1 MNDQTLYLST
11 SIPYVNAAPHLGF
24 AQELVIADAMARHY
38 RRQGFEVRFQTGSD
52 ENSLKNVRAAQD
64 AGMPVADWVASHAEQ
79 FRSLKETLG
88 LSFDDFIRT
97 SSEARHAVGVEK
109 LWQRCMAS
117 GDLYR
122 RHYRGLYCVG
132 CEQFYEP
139 GELVDGACPE
149 HLAPLEMVE
158 EENWFFR
165 LSRYA
170 ERLRKLIETDALQ
183 VQPAKRKREIL
194 EFIDRGLHDFSVS
207 RSRERA
213 HGWGISVPDDPDQ
226 VLYVWFDALGNYIS
240 ALGYGSD
247 DEELFSRYW
256 THAARRIHV
265 IGKGVVRFHAVYWP
279 AMLFSAGVALP
290 TEVRIHDY
298 LTVDGIKIAKSRGN
312 AIGPGEAV
320 AQHGTD
326 AVRYYLLR
334 HVRTTED
341 GDFSYAR
348 LAEVYRTELADGLGN
363 LLSRTLGLVRPG
375 MELPGHVRD
384 PELGEL
390 ADRLPRTID
399 AAVESFQLHQ
409 GLRAIWRL
417 VDAANAFVSRR
428 EPWTLA
434 RNGDELGL
442 QEVLDDL
449 LTVLESTAEALTPF
463 LPTTA
468 SRIQGATSSA
478 RRGERLAVV
487 LFPKE

>member
-1 MNDQTLYLST
+1 MKRQTLYIST

-38 RRQGFEVRFQTGSD
+38 RRQGFDVRFQTGSD

-64 AGMPVADWVASHAEQ
+64 AGMPVPDWVASHAEQ
-79 FRSLKETLG
+79 FRSLKDTLD

-97 SSEARHAVGVEK
+97 SSERRHAVGVET

-149 HLAPLEMVE
+149 HLAPLETVE

-170 ERLRKLIETDALQ
+170 GPLRTLVETDVLH
-183 VQPAKRKREIL
+183 VQPAKRKREVL
-194 EFIDRGLHDFSVS
+194 DFIDHGLHDFSVS

-213 HGWGISVPDDPDQ
+213 HGWGIPVPGDPAQ
-226 VLYVWFDALGNYIS
+226 VLYVWFDALGNYVS

-247 DEELFSRYW
+247 DDSLFSRYW
-256 THAARRIHV
+256 TRAARRIHV

-279 AMLFSAGVALP
+279 AMLLAAGAPLP
-290 TEVRIHDY
+290 TGIRIHDY

-312 AIGPGEAV
+312 AIGPDDAV
-320 AQHGTD
+320 ARHGTD

-348 LAEVYRTELADGLGN
+348 LAEAYRKELADGLGN
-363 LLSRTLGLVRPG
+363 LLSRTLGLIQPS
-375 MELPGHVRD
+375 MELPGRVRD
-384 PELGEL
+384 PELSEL
-390 ADRLPRTID
+390 ASRLPRDIED
-399 AAVESFQLHQ
+399 AVERFQLHQ
-409 GLRAIWRL
+409 SLRTIWRL

-428 EPWTLA
+428 EPWKLA
-434 RNGDELGL
+434 RDGDEVGL

-449 LTVLESTAEALTPF
+449 LTVLEIIAWELAVF
-463 LPTTA
+463 LP
-468 SRIQGATSSA
+468 ATA
-478 RRGERLAVV
+478 RRMQEVTRRARLGERPACV
-487 LFPKE
+487 LFPKD

>member
-1 MNDQTLYLST
+1 MKDQTLYLST

-38 RRQGFEVRFQTGSD
+38 RRRGFEVRFQTGSD
-52 ENSLKNVRAAQD
+52 ENSLKNVRAAQ
-64 AGMPVADWVASHAEQ
+64 ATGMPVPDWVALHAER
-79 FRSLKETLG
+79 FRSLRDTLD
-88 LSFDDFIRT
+88 LSFEDFIRT
-97 SSEARHAVGVEK
+97 SSEQRHAVGVQA
-109 LWQRCMAS
+109 LWERCMAS

-139 GELVDGACPE
+139 GELVNGACPE

-170 ERLRKLIETDALQ
+170 EPLRTLIETDALQ
-183 VQPAKRKREIL
+183 VQPAKRKREVL
-194 EFIDRGLHDFSVS
+194 DFIDRGLRDFSVS

-213 HGWGISVPDDPDQ
+213 HGWGIPVPGDPDQ

-240 ALGYGSD
+240 ALGYGGD
-247 DEELFSRYW
+247 DDLFSRYW

-279 AMLFSAGVALP
+279 AMLLSAGTPLP

-298 LTVDGIKIAKSRGN
+298 LTVEGIKIAKSRGN
-312 AIGPGEAV
+312 AIGPGDAV
-320 AQHGTD
+320 ARHGVD

-348 LAEVYRTELADGLGN
+348 LSDVYRTELADGLGN
-363 LLSRTLGLVRPG
+363 LLSRTLGLIEPG
-375 MELPGHVRD
+375 MELPGRVRD

-390 ADRLPRTID
+390 AEGLPCAIK
-399 AAVESFQLHQ
+399 AAVEDFQLHQ
-409 GLRAIWRL
+409 GLRTIWRL

-428 EPWTLA
+428 EPWKLA
-434 RNGDELGL
+434 QEGDQAGL
-442 QEVLDDL
+442 QQVLDDL
-449 LTVLESTAEALTPF
+449 LTVLDRVAEALAAF
-463 LPTTA
+463 LPATA
-468 SRIQGATSSA
+468 RRIWDATSHA
-478 RRGERLAVV
+478 RLGEPPTVV
-487 LFPKE
+487 LFPKD

>member
-1 MNDQTLYLST
+1 MKRQTLYIST

-38 RRQGFEVRFQTGSD
+38 RHRGFDVRFQTGSD

-64 AGMPVADWVASHAEQ
+64 AGMPVPDWVASHAEQ
-79 FRSLKETLG
+79 FRSLKDTLD

-97 SSEARHAVGVEK
+97 SSERRHAVGVET

-149 HLAPLEMVE
+149 HLAPLETVE

-170 ERLRKLIETDALQ
+170 GPLRNLVETDVLH
-183 VQPAKRKREIL
+183 VHPAKRKREVL
-194 EFIDRGLHDFSVS
+194 DFIDQGLHDFSVS

-213 HGWGISVPDDPDQ
+213 HGWGIPVPGDPAQ
-226 VLYVWFDALGNYIS
+226 VLYVWFDALGNYVS

-247 DEELFSRYW
+247 DDSLFSRYW
-256 THAARRIHV
+256 TRAARRIHV

-279 AMLFSAGVALP
+279 AMLLSARAPLP
-290 TEVRIHDY
+290 TGIRIHDY
-298 LTVDGIKIAKSRGN
+298 LTVDGIKIAKSQGN
-312 AIGPGEAV
+312 AIGPGDAV
-320 AQHGTD
+320 ARHGID

-348 LAEVYRTELADGLGN
+348 LAEAYRTELADSLGN
-363 LLSRTLGLVRPG
+363 LLSRTLGLIQPG
-375 MELPGHVRD
+375 MELPGRVRD
-384 PELGEL
+384 PELSEL
-390 ADRLPRTID
+390 ASRLPHDIED
-399 AAVESFQLHQ
+399 AVERFQLHQ

-428 EPWTLA
+428 APWKLA
-434 RNGDELGL
+434 REGDEVGL
-442 QEVLDDL
+442 QKVLDDL
-449 LTVLESTAEALTPF
+449 LTVLEIIARELAVF
-463 LPTTA
+463 LPATA
-468 SRIQGATSSA
+468 RRIQDVTRRA
-478 RRGERLAVV
+478 RLGERPACV
-487 LFPKE
+487 LFPKD

>member
-1 MNDQTLYLST
+1 MKHQTLYLST

-38 RRQGFEVRFQTGSD
+38 RRQGFDVRFQTGSD

-64 AGMPVADWVASHAEQ
+64 AGMPVEDWVASHAEQ
-79 FRSLKETLG
+79 FRSLKETLD

-97 SSEARHAVGVEK
+97 SSEVRHAVGVET
-109 LWQRCMAS
+109 LWRRCMAS

-170 ERLRKLIETDALQ
+170 EPLRKLIETDALH
-183 VQPAKRKREIL
+183 VQPAKRKREVL
-194 EFIDRGLHDFSVS
+194 EFIDCGLHDFSVS

-213 HGWGISVPDDPDQ
+213 HGWGIPVPGDPDQ

-240 ALGYGSD
+240 ALGYGSED
-247 DEELFSRYW
+247 DRLFSRYW

-279 AMLFSAGVALP
+279 AILLSAGVPLP

-312 AIGPGEAV
+312 AIGPREAV
-320 AQHGTD
+320 ARHGVD
-326 AVRYYLLR
+326 ALRYYLLR

-348 LAEVYRTELADGLGN
+348 LAEVYRAELADGLGN
-363 LLSRTLGLVRPG
+363 LLSRTLGLIRPG
-375 MELPGHVRD
+375 MELPGRVRD

-390 ADRLPRTID
+390 VDRLPRAVE
-399 AAVESFQLHQ
+399 AAVERFQLHQ
-409 GLRAIWRL
+409 GLRTIWRL
-417 VDAANAFVSRR
+417 VDAANAYVSRR
-428 EPWTLA
+428 EPWKLA
-434 RNGDELGL
+434 RNGDEAGL
-442 QEVLDDL
+442 REVLDDL
-449 LTVLESTAEALTPF
+449 LTVLESIAEALAPF
-463 LPTTA
+463 LPATA
-468 SRIQGATSSA
+468 RPIRDATSRA
-478 RRGERLAVV
+478 RQGERSSCV
-487 LFPKE
+487 LFPKD

>member
-1 MNDQTLYLST
+1 
-11 SIPYVNAAPHLGF
+11 
-24 AQELVIADAMARHY
+24 MARHY
-38 RRQGFEVRFQTGSD
+38 RRQGFDVRFQTGSD

-149 HLAPLEMVE
+149 HLAPLEVVE

-170 ERLRKLIETDALQ
+170 STLRKLIETDAVH
-183 VQPAKRKREIL
+183 VQPTKRKREVL

-213 HGWGISVPDDPDQ
+213 HGWGIPVPDDPDQ

-279 AMLFSAGVALP
+279 AMLLSAGVALP

-312 AIGPGEAV
+312 AIGPGDAV
-320 AQHGTD
+320 ARHGVD

-363 LLSRTLGLVRPG
+363 LLSRTLGLIRPG
-375 MELPGHVRD
+375 MELFGRVRD

-390 ADRLPRTID
+390 IDRLPSAIE
-399 AAVESFQLHQ
+399 AAAERFQLHQ
-409 GLRAIWRL
+409 GLRTIWQL
-417 VDAANAFVSRR
+417 VDVANTYVSRR
-428 EPWTLA
+428 EPWKLA
-434 RNGDELGL
+434 RNGDEVAL
-442 QEVLDDL
+442 QEVLDEL
-449 LTVLESTAEALTPF
+449 LTVLESIAEALAVF

-468 SRIQGATSSA
+468 RRIQDATSRA
-478 RRGERLAVV
+478 RLGERSSVV
-487 LFPKE
+487 LFPKD

>member
-1 MNDQTLYLST
+1 MNDQTLYIST

-24 AQELVIADAMARHY
+24 AQELVIADAMSRHY
-38 RRQGFEVRFQTGSD
+38 RRQGFDVRFQTGSD

-64 AGMPVADWVASHAEQ
+64 AGMPVEDWVTSHAEQ
-79 FRSLKETLG
+79 FRSLKETLD

-97 SSEARHAVGVEK
+97 SSEQRHAVGVET

-117 GDLYR
+117 GDLYQ

-170 ERLRKLIETDALQ
+170 EPLRTLVETDALH
-183 VQPAKRKREIL
+183 VQPAKRKREVL
-194 EFIDRGLHDFSVS
+194 EFIDGGLHDFSVS

-213 HGWGISVPDDPDQ
+213 HGWGIPVPGDPDQ

-240 ALGYGSD
+240 ALNYGSD
-247 DEELFSRYW
+247 DDRLFSRYW
-256 THAARRIHV
+256 TRAARRIHV

-279 AMLFSAGVALP
+279 AMLLSAGVSLP

-312 AIGPGEAV
+312 AIGPGDAV
-320 AQHGTD
+320 ARHGVD

-348 LAEVYRTELADGLGN
+348 LSDVYRTELADGLGN
-363 LLSRTLGLVRPG
+363 LLSRTLGLIRPG
-375 MELPGHVRD
+375 MELPGRVRD
-384 PELGEL
+384 RELGEL
-390 ADRLPRTID
+390 VERLPSAIE
-399 AAVESFQLHQ
+399 AAVEDFQLHQ
-409 GLRAIWRL
+409 GLRTIWRL
-417 VDAANAFVSRR
+417 VDAANAYVSRR
-428 EPWTLA
+428 EPWKLA
-434 RNGDELGL
+434 QADDDAGL

-449 LTVLESTAEALTPF
+449 LTVLESLAEALGPF
-463 LPTTA
+463 LPATTRRIQDAA
-468 SRIQGATSSA
+468 SRA
-478 RRGERLAVV
+478 RRGERSAVV
-487 LFPKE
+487 LFPKH

>member
-1 MNDQTLYLST
+1 MKNQTLYLST

-38 RRQGFEVRFQTGSD
+38 RRQGFDVRFQTGSD

-64 AGMPVADWVASHAEQ
+64 AGMPVSDWVALHAEQ
-79 FRSLKETLG
+79 FRSLKDTLD

-97 SSEARHAVGVEK
+97 SSEQRHAVGVET
-109 LWQRCMAS
+109 LWQHCMAR

-149 HLAPLEMVE
+149 HLAPLEIVE

-170 ERLRKLIETDALQ
+170 KPLRTLIETDALH
-183 VQPAKRKREIL
+183 VQPAKRKREVL

-213 HGWGISVPDDPDQ
+213 HGWGIPVPGDPYQ

-240 ALGYGSD
+240 ALNYGSD
-247 DEELFSRYW
+247 DDRLFLRYW

-279 AMLFSAGVALP
+279 AMLLSAGVPLP

-312 AIGPGEAV
+312 AIGPEGGGGTARGRRRALLPAAPRAHDRRWRLQLQAPGGGLPNGTGGRPGEPPV
-320 AQHGTD
+320 SHPGVDPTGHG
-326 AVRYYLLR
+326 A
-334 HVRTTED
+334 
-341 GDFSYAR
+341 AR
-348 LAEVYRTELADGLGN
+348 LRVRPRTGRAGRTSTARHRRRSRELSTSSGLAD
-363 LLSRTLGLVRPG
+363 
-375 MELPGHVRD
+375 D
-384 PELGEL
+384 L
-390 ADRLPRTID
+390 AFGGRCQRVCQSP
-399 AAVESFQLHQ
+399 
-409 GLRAIWRL
+409 
-417 VDAANAFVSRR
+417 
-428 EPWTLA
+428 
-434 RNGDELGL
+434 
-442 QEVLDDL
+442 
-449 LTVLESTAEALTPF
+449 
-463 LPTTA
+463 
-468 SRIQGATSSA
+468 
-478 RRGERLAVV
+478 
-487 LFPKE
+487 

>member
-1 MNDQTLYLST
+1 MNDQTLYIST

-38 RRQGFEVRFQTGSD
+38 QRRGFDVRFQTGSD

-64 AGMPVADWVASHAEQ
+64 AGMPVEDWVASHAEQ
-79 FRSLKETLG
+79 FRSLKETLD

-97 SSEARHAVGVEK
+97 SSEQRHALGVEA
-109 LWQRCMAS
+109 LWQHCMAG

-170 ERLRKLIETDALQ
+170 EPLRKLIETDVLH
-183 VQPAKRKREIL
+183 VQPAKRKREVL
-194 EFIDRGLHDFSVS
+194 DFIDRGLHDFSVS

-213 HGWGISVPDDPDQ
+213 HGWGIPVPGDPDQ
-226 VLYVWFDALGNYIS
+226 VLYVWFDALGNYVS

-247 DEELFSRYW
+247 DDRLFSRYW

-265 IGKGVVRFHAVYWP
+265 IGKGVVRFHAIYWP
-279 AMLFSAGVALP
+279 AMLLSAGVPLP
-290 TEVRIHDY
+290 TEARIHDY
-298 LTVDGIKIAKSRGN
+298 LTVDGIKITKSRGN

-320 AQHGTD
+320 ARHGVD

-348 LAEVYRTELADGLGN
+348 LADVYRTELADGLGN
-363 LLSRTLGLVRPG
+363 LLSRTLGLIQPG
-375 MELPGHVRD
+375 MELPGCVCD
-384 PELGEL
+384 SELSEL
-390 ADRLPRTID
+390 VDRLPRVID
-399 AAVESFQLHQ
+399 TAVESFQLHQ
-409 GLRAIWRL
+409 GLRMIWRL
-417 VDAANAFVSRR
+417 VDAANAYVSRR
-428 EPWTLA
+428 EPWKLA
-434 RNGDELGL
+434 REGDETGL
-442 QEVLDDL
+442 REVLDDL
-449 LTVLESTAEALTPF
+449 LTVLERLAEALAPF

-468 SRIQGATSSA
+468 RRIQDATSRA
-478 RRGERLAVV
+478 RRGERSVAV
-487 LFPKE
+487 LFPKH

>member
-1 MNDQTLYLST
+1 MKNQTLYIST

-38 RRQGFEVRFQTGSD
+38 RREGFDVRFQTGSD

-64 AGMPVADWVASHAEQ
+64 AGMPVSDWVAAHAEQ
-79 FRSLKETLG
+79 FRSLKETLD

-97 SSEARHAVGVEK
+97 SSEERHAVGVEK
-109 LWQRCMAS
+109 LWERCMTS

-170 ERLRKLIETDALQ
+170 APLRTLIETDVLR
-183 VQPAKRKREIL
+183 VQPAKRKREVL
-194 EFIDRGLHDFSVS
+194 EFIDRGLRDFSVS

-213 HGWGISVPDDPDQ
+213 HGWGIPVPGDPDQ

-247 DEELFSRYW
+247 DDNLFSRYW
-256 THAARRIHV
+256 TRAARRIHV

-279 AMLFSAGVALP
+279 AMLLSAGAPLP
-290 TEVRIHDY
+290 TEIRIHDY

-320 AQHGTD
+320 ARHGVD

-348 LAEVYRTELADGLGN
+348 LSDVYRTELADGLGN
-363 LLSRTLGLVRPG
+363 LLSRTLGLIRPG
-375 MELPGHVRD
+375 MELPGRVRD
-384 PELGEL
+384 PELGDL
-390 ADRLPRTID
+390 AGRLPRAIE
-399 AAVESFQLHQ
+399 AALEDFQLHR
-409 GLRAIWRL
+409 GLRTIWRL
-417 VDAANAFVSRR
+417 VEAANAFVSRR
-428 EPWTLA
+428 EPWKLA
-434 RNGDELGL
+434 RAGDDVRL

-449 LTVLESTAEALTPF
+449 LTVLESMAEALGPF
-463 LPTTA
+463 LPATA
-468 SRIQGATSSA
+468 RQIRDATSRA
-478 RRGERLAVV
+478 RQGERSECV
-487 LFPKE
+487 LFPKG

>member
-24 AQELVIADAMARHY
+24 AQELVIADAMSRYY
-38 RRQGFEVRFQTGSD
+38 RRQGFDVRFQTGSD

-64 AGMPVADWVASHAEQ
+64 AAMSVEDWVTLHAEQ
-79 FRSLKETLG
+79 FRSLKETLD

-97 SSEARHAVGVEK
+97 SSETRHAVGVET
-109 LWQRCMAS
+109 LWRRCMAS

-122 RHYRGLYCVG
+122 HHYRGLYCVG

-139 GELVDGACPE
+139 GELLDGACPE

-170 ERLRKLIETDALQ
+170 GQLRTLIETDALQ
-183 VQPAKRKREIL
+183 VQPAKRKREVL

-213 HGWGISVPDDPDQ
+213 HGWGIPVPGDPDQ

-247 DEELFSRYW
+247 DDRLFSRYW
-256 THAARRIHV
+256 TRAARRIHV

-279 AMLFSAGVALP
+279 AMLLSAGVPLA

-298 LTVDGIKIAKSRGN
+298 LTVDGVKIAKSWGN
-312 AIGPGEAV
+312 AIGPREAV
-320 AQHGTD
+320 TRRGVD

-341 GDFSYAR
+341 GDFSYQR

-363 LLSRTLGLVRPG
+363 LLSRTLGLIRPG
-375 MELPGHVRD
+375 MELPGRVHD
-384 PELGEL
+384 LELGEL
-390 ADRLPRTID
+390 VERLPCAIE
-399 AAVESFQLHQ
+399 AAVEDFQLHQ

-417 VDAANAFVSRR
+417 VDAANAYVSCR
-428 EPWTLA
+428 EPWKLA
-434 RNGDELGL
+434 RNGDEVGL

-449 LTVLESTAEALTPF
+449 LTVLESIAEALGPF
-463 LPTTA
+463 LP
-468 SRIQGATSSA
+468 ATSRRIRDATGRA
-478 RRGERLAVV
+478 RQGERPACV
-487 LFPKE
+487 LFPKA